1 MMRMLMGIMGAAM
14 NDDEKIRLIQK
25 CGNDIALIADSV
37 GLDKAME
44 LATIFQGD
52 RVSFPKHIVNELRN
66 SAIRKEY
73 EELRATQ
80 WQTMKV
86 FTIKFLASKYDMS
99 TRTIERIINKADEIS
114 D

>member
-1 MMRMLMGIMGAAM
+1 M
-14 NDDEKIRLIQK
+14 NDDEKYRLIQK
-25 CGNDIALIADSV
+25 CGNDIALIADAI

-52 RVSFPKHIVNELRN
+52 RVSFPKHIVNEIRN
-66 SAIRKEY
+66 SAIRQEY
-73 EELRATQ
+73 EELKKAQ

-86 FTIKFLASKYDMS
+86 SVIKFLASKHGIS
-99 TRTIERIINKADEIS
+99 TRTVERIINQAEEIT